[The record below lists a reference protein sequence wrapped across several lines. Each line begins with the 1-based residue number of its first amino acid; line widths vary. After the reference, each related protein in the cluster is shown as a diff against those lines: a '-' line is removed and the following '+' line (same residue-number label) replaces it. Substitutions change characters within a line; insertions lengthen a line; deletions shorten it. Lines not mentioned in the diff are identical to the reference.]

1 MTNLLLF
8 LFQSVACSLAF
19 YAIYYLVLRNESCYA
34 FNRYYLLSSVLFS
47 VIFPL
52 VKVDLPWALS
62 REVTAVITLPEMVVD
77 PYASQYTGISWLEG
91 VYALGIILFA
101 AKLLMKV
108 LSIVKIV
115 RSGEKEFRQDYVL
128 VRTRGKLPTFS
139 FMHYLFWDDT
149 QELGE
154 REQQQILKHELAHIR
169 RKHSRDILF
178 IEIAHAIMWFNPI
191 VYAIKNALVMTHEF
205 EADDKATEGRDIE
218 AYQKL
223 LAKQVLNQYGL
234 ALGSHFNQSQTL
246 KRLRMLTNK
255 NNNVYWGKFVL
266 PVLAMAMV
274 FGVISCE
281 LPGAGEEELTIQ
293 AATVSDGPEEVFTKV
308 EEMPTPPGGMQAFYT
323 YVARTLKYP
332 KQARR
337 MGVEGKVFIQF
348 VVDTDGTVTEVQA
361 IKGIGAGCDMEAV
374 NVISQSPKWLAGKQR
389 GKAVKTRMILP
400 ITFKL
405 GDKEGE
411 DRVINDLK
419 IKMEDVSGNFDHA
432 NSKEDVKGTLSEIV
446 MTAWQSK

>member
-8 LFQSVACSLAF
+8 LFQSVACSLVF

-34 FNRYYLLSSVLFS
+34 FNRYYLLSSVLFA

-77 PYASQYTGISWLEG
+77 PYANYYSGVSWLEV
-91 VYALGIILFA
+91 VYAVGIAFFI
-101 AKLLMKV
+101 AKLVLKV
-108 LSIVKIV
+108 ISVAKLITSA
-115 RSGEKEFRQDYVL
+115 EKETHHDYVL
-128 VRTRGKLPTFS
+128 VRTKGKLPTFS

-154 REQQQILKHELAHIR
+154 GEQLQILKHELAHIR

-234 ALGSHFNQSQTL
+234 ELGSHFNQSQTL

-255 NNNVYWGKFVL
+255 NNNVYWGKFAL
-266 PVLAMAMV
+266 PVLAMALV
-274 FGVISCE
+274 FGVVSCE
-281 LPGAGEEELTIQ
+281 LPGVEEDQINIQAVAVSEAGGEEIF
-293 AATVSDGPEEVFTKV
+293 TVV

-323 YVARTLKYP
+323 YVGRYIKYP
-332 KQARR
+332 QQARR
-337 MGVEGKVFIQF
+337 LGVEGKVFVQFIIEEDGSISNIQ
-348 VVDTDGTVTEVQA
+348 T
-361 IKGIGAGCDMEAV
+361 IKGIGAGCDLESER
-374 NVISQSPKWLAGKQR
+374 VIAGSPKWNAGRQR
-389 GKAVKTRMILP
+389 GRAVKTRMILP

-405 GDKEGE
+405 DRLEGE
-411 DRVINDLK
+411 DRVVGDLDIKINEEPNL
-419 IKMEDVSGNFDHA
+419 E
-432 NSKEDVKGTLSEIV
+432 ELTLV
-446 MTAWQSK
+446 GYQTK

>member
-154 REQQQILKHELAHIR
+154 REEQQILKHELAHIR

-293 AATVSDGPEEVFTKV
+293 AAAVSNGPEEIFTKV
-308 EEMPTPPGGMQAFYT
+308 EEMPTPPGGMSAFYA

-332 KQARR
+332 RQARQ

-348 VVDTDGTVTEVQA
+348 VVDTDGSVTEVQA
-361 IKGIGAGCDMEAV
+361 IKGIGAGCDMEAAS
-374 NVISQSPKWLAGKQR
+374 VIAQSPKWIAGKQR
-389 GKAVKTRMILP
+389 GKAVKTKMILP

-405 GDKEGE
+405 GDPQGE
-411 DRVINDLK
+411 DKVINNVKFTIEEIETPVD
-419 IKMEDVSGNFDHA
+419 EVFPA
-432 NSKEDVKGTLSEIV
+432 KE
-446 MTAWQSK
+446 